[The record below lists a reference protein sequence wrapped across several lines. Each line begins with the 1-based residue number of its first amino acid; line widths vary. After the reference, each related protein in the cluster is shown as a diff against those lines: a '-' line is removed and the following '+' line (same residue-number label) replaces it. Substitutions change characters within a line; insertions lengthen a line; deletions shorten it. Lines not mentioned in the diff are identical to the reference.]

1 MKSYFKVSVVKNI
14 IVGLKKITN
23 IRAKTKWDFLN
34 HKNMLGIC
42 MVVLIKMKLENDD
55 SKKILIISVK
65 ITIEIKCHC
74 PE

>member
-1 MKSYFKVSVVKNI
+1 M
-14 IVGLKKITN
+14 
-23 IRAKTKWDFLN
+23 A
-34 HKNMLGIC
+34 
-42 MVVLIKMKLENDD
+42 VLIKMKLENDD